1 MVTLPQDMLLSS
13 HLGTYSTRSRWALI
27 HVCTLIGESEHHFC
41 MVDFKRERETDIG
54 IPDLSILG
62 TKSADQ
68 INRFPFPVL
77 NHVFHGSNFPPIP
90 LNLK

>member
-1 MVTLPQDMLLSS
+1 
-13 HLGTYSTRSRWALI
+13 
-27 HVCTLIGESEHHFC
+27 
-41 MVDFKRERETDIG
+41 MVDFKRERENDTG

-68 INRFPFPVL
+68 INRFPFPAL
-77 NHVFHGSNFPPIP
+77 NHVFHVSNFPPIP